1 MQSSILLGLDARIR
15 VWTFGSE
22 PGTFDPYKMQKFT
35 SHTHAAA
42 LDLHEA

>member
-22 PGTFDPYKMQKFT
+22 PGTFVVQDAEVHFT
-35 SHTHAAA
+35 HTQSSLGFA
-42 LDLHEA
+42 